1 MNQRQGGCGARRAI
15 TASIFVVALCG
26 SVQAQWPQ
34 WGGPN
39 RDFIADATGL
49 AESWPE
55 SGPKEL
61 WKRDLGEGY
70 SSVLVDG
77 GRLYT
82 MYRSADDAKEVVIA
96 LDAGSGD
103 TLWEYKYDAAPAE
116 GHADQFG
123 RGPRSTPLI
132 VGDRIY
138 TIGVSGKMHCLNKHD
153 GKPYWSKGLWDEF
166 GGNILQHGYSS
177 SPIAYKG
184 TVIVLAGGEGAS
196 LIAFDKTSGSVVWK
210 SQDIKNGYSTP
221 ILIEFE
227 GSPQLVT
234 FMREVVIGVNPDN
247 GSLEWTYDFDG
258 TNMAQPIW
266 DADEN
271 TLFVSALRVGTR
283 ALKMTRQDGKIVLKE
298 VWKTRKVQFYHV
310 NPIAVGD
317 YVYGSSGGGPCF
329 LAAIN
334 RKTGK
339 VAWRKRGFAMAT
351 AVMADGKFIILDE
364 DGQLAIIRATPDSF
378 EVLSQV
384 SLLDEVA
391 WTVPTVVGKKLYLRD
406 KKTIRALDLS

>member
-1 MNQRQGGCGARRAI
+1 MVEVND
-15 TASIFVVALCG
+15 VPVAD
-26 SVQAQWPQ
+26 A
-34 WGGPN
+34 GGPY
-39 RDFIADATGL
+39 
-49 AESWPE
+49 
-55 SGPKEL
+55 SG
-61 WKRDLGEGY
+61 
-70 SSVLVDG
+70 
-77 GRLYT
+77 
-82 MYRSADDAKEVVIA
+82 SAGQGIT
-96 LDAGSGD
+96 LDGSGSSDFDNEDD
-103 TLWEYKYDAAPAE
+103 TAAN
-116 GHADQFG
+116 DQTLSYTWYFG
-123 RGPRSTPLI
+123 DGSTDTTTSATVTHTYAV
-132 VGDRIY
+132 VGTY
-138 TIGVSGKMHCLNKHD
+138 TATLT
-153 GKPYWSKGLWDEF
+153 
-166 GGNILQHGYSS
+166 
-177 SPIAYKG
+177 A
-184 TVIVLAGGEGAS
+184 T
-196 LIAFDKTSGSVVWK
+196 
-210 SQDIKNGYSTP
+210 
-221 ILIEFE
+221 
-227 GSPQLVT
+227 
-234 FMREVVIGVNPDN
+234 NPDN
-247 GSLEWTYDFDG
+247 GSLEWTYEFDG

-283 ALKMTRQDGKIVLKE
+283 ALKMTRQDGKIVLQE